1 VIADVDN
8 QPFVGRFDRVQ
19 LMVILVV
26 IAGILLRLAGA
37 ENIGSHLLLGA
48 TAFGLA
54 LSIIGVAERGGFNAT
69 SRWRIPVVIRVAEVI
84 EANTEP
90 DDEVMSGGI
99 IWSYLADRYPY
110 MKVNHPLGFFR
121 IKVDSEEADIFY
133 QNYLANPPAIIVLD
147 GQTER
152 TWYRSTRLKAA
163 VENDY
168 VPLLE
173 AGETSN
179 VDVLIHRSKRMQ

>member
-1 VIADVDN
+1 MAEAS
-8 QPFVGRFDRVQ
+8 FAGLF
-19 LMVILVV
+19 LTGVILVV
-26 IAGILLRLAGA
+26 IAGILLRWSGV
-37 ENIGSHLLLGA
+37 ENIGAHLLLGA

-90 DDEVMSGGI
+90 DDEVMSGGV

-110 MKVNHPLGFFR
+110 MKQNHPLGFYK
-121 IKVDSEEADIFY
+121 IKVDSEEADMFY
-133 QNYLANPPAIIVLD
+133 RNYIATPPAIIVLD
-147 GQTER
+147 GLTER
-152 TWYRSTRLKAA
+152 TWYKSTRLKAA

-173 AGETSN
+173 AGASSE
-179 VDVLIHRSKRMQ
+179 VVVLIHRSKRVQ